1 MKSAIIA
8 ILILIAGI
16 SCKRNLSHTEVENQL
31 KSVMTSFL
39 YKGVNNDS
47 STVKFVVKSVNFFED
62 KTFYECE
69 FIVYKQYNKRDT
81 TGMMGAWISKDFST
95 VKRRF

>member
-1 MKSAIIA
+1 MKNTILT

-16 SCKRNLSHTEVENQL
+16 SCKRNLSRTEVENQL
-31 KSVMTSFL
+31 KSAMTSFL

-47 STVKFVVKSVNFFED
+47 SIIKFVVKSVNYYED
-62 KTFYECE
+62 KTYYECE
-69 FIVYKQYNKRDT
+69 FVVFNHDRKHDT
-81 TGMMGAWISKDFST
+81 TGLMGARISKDFSI

>member
-1 MKSAIIA
+1 
-8 ILILIAGI
+8 
-16 SCKRNLSHTEVENQL
+16 
-31 KSVMTSFL
+31 MTSFL

-47 STVKFVVKSVNFFED
+47 TTVKFVVKSENFFED

-69 FIVYKQYNKRDT
+69 FIVYKQYNKHDT
-81 TGMMGAWISKDFST
+81 TGMMGARISKDFST